1 MARFSIGCKLTYHVS
16 APSIFVM
23 NVAAARNAHQQ
34 IEDERI
40 EVVPELP
47 VEEHI
52 DPATGNRFHR
62 FALMPQQVRLD
73 YAATV
78 TFTPRILAS
87 AATTA
92 TPPGELP
99 LSMLPYLLP
108 SRYCQSDHLMRLASR
123 QFGQLPPGYQQVRTI
138 CEWIYQNVDYLAGST
153 GPLTSAFDVAT
164 SRAGVCRDFAHL
176 GIALCR
182 AVNIPA
188 RFVSGYA
195 CDLSPPD
202 FHAMFEAW
210 LGDDWYLF
218 DPTRQVSPTRL
229 LRIGTGRDAT
239 DVSFSLIFGPAMMTG
254 MQVYA
259 HALDAD
265 APVAPADAA
274 VASA

>member
-1 MARFSIGCKLTYHVS
+1 
-16 APSIFVM
+16 M
-23 NVAAARNAHQQ
+23 NVAAARNAHQR
-34 IEDERI
+34 IEDER
-40 EVVPELP
+40 VDVSPELP
-47 VEEHI
+47 VEEYI
-52 DPATGNRFHR
+52 DKATGNRFHR
-62 FALMPQQVRLD
+62 FALQPQEVRLD

-78 TFTPRILAS
+78 TYTPRVLTD
-87 AATTA
+87 ATIAA
-92 TPPGELP
+92 TPPGALP

-123 QFGQLPPGYQQVRTI
+123 QFGRLPPGYQQVHTI
-138 CEWIYQNVDYLAGST
+138 CEWIHQNVDYLAGST

-210 LGDDWYLF
+210 LGDAWYLF
-218 DPTRQVSPTRL
+218 DPTWQASPTRM

-239 DVSFSLIFGPAMMTG
+239 DVSFSLIFGPAAMTG
-254 MQVYA
+254 MEVYVQ
-259 HALDAD
+259 ALDAE
-265 APVAPADAA
+265 APAAADFDAA

>member
-1 MARFSIGCKLTYHVS
+1 MAKYSIGCRLEYQVF
-16 APSIFVM
+16 APSVFVM

-34 IEDERI
+34 VDSEEL
-40 EVVPELP
+40 ETSPELP
-47 VEEHI
+47 IEQYVTPTT
-52 DPATGNRFHR
+52 DSRYHR
-62 FALMPQQVRLD
+62 FAVSGEHVSLR

-78 TFTPRILAS
+78 TYTPRLVDRS
-87 AATTA
+87 AIVAA
-92 TPPGELP
+92 PPARLP
-99 LSMLPYLLP
+99 LVTLPYLLP

-123 QFGQLPPGYQQVRTI
+123 EFGRLPAGYEQVRRI
-138 CEWIYQNVDYLAGST
+138 CDWIHNNVDYLVGIT

-164 SRAGVCRDFAHL
+164 SRAGVCRDFTHL

-195 CDLSPPD
+195 HTLSPPD

-210 LGDDWYLF
+210 LGDGWYLF
-218 DPTRQVSPTRL
+218 DPTGQVSPMHM

-239 DVSFSLIFGPAMMTG
+239 DVSFSLIFGPVVMTD

-259 HALDAD
+259 RPLDSE
-265 APVAPADAA
+265 PPEPPDAA
-274 VASA
+274 VASI